1 MPTFIVVDFA
11 WVCAGLLR
19 AGVSR
24 NAHVACFSHFQDV
37 YVCMRTHTHFMYMR
51 FLYRGG
57 GEEEEEEGLFK
68 ADAVNEE
75 DPERDHA
82 TRRRRREEEGGG
94 GGFIDVY
101 FALGCKP
108 RDSTQHA
115 VTRDA

>member
-1 MPTFIVVDFA
+1 MPTFIGVDFA

-75 DPERDHA
+75 DPERDRA
-82 TRRRRREEEGGG
+82 TQ
-94 GGFIDVY
+94 V
-101 FALGCKP
+101 
-108 RDSTQHA
+108 
-115 VTRDA
+115 